1 MTYRRVAHV
10 AWRRLGPETVVLD
23 LRSKRVYAL
32 NESGGAL
39 WHALVDHGAAVAAR
53 RPGEEEFLAE
63 LVRLGIAAAAE
74 PAAEAGETARYAVS
88 AVHAEPPRVIWQDDI
103 RSFGISCLQTP
114 IQGGCQARPTT

>member
-23 LRSKRVYAL
+23 LRSKRVYAF
-32 NESGGAL
+32 NESGGTL
-39 WHALVDHGAAVAAR
+39 WHALLEGGAAVAAQ
-53 RPGEEEFLAE
+53 RPGDEEFLAE
-63 LVRLGIAAAAE
+63 LVRLGLADQAE
-74 PAAEAGETARYAVS
+74 PGSGCSAPDSDGAVI
-88 AVHAEPPRVIWQDDI
+88 AHAEPPRVIWQDDI